1 MKLLFLS
8 PHTDDVELGCGGSIS
23 KFIDEHHEILWI
35 IFSTAEDSLPKDLPK
50 DTLKKEFLNVT
61 KNLGLVEK
69 NYKIF
74 NFKVRRLH
82 EERQVILEELNK
94 IRSQFKPDLV
104 VIPSLND
111 YHQDHQVVAN
121 EAIRAFK
128 TNASIIGYEM
138 PWNHITFSTNLFIRL
153 QKHHVEKKF
162 DILQNYQSQLIKR
175 KDYFSKEFIFGLA
188 KVRGTQCSAE
198 YAEAFEVIRWIL

>member
-175 KDYFSKEFIFGLA
+175 KDYFSKEFILG
-188 KVRGTQCSAE
+188 
-198 YAEAFEVIRWIL
+198 